1 LILVDSPVW
10 IANLRDGKINRRE
23 RIMDLHGK
31 TVFMSG
37 GSRGIGLAIAK
48 RLAQEGANLAI
59 AAKTDTPHP
68 RLAGTIH
75 SATAEIEAAGG
86 RALPLVCDI
95 REEAAVAA
103 AVERAIDTFGGID
116 MVINNASAIRL
127 TGTLETPVKRYDLMH
142 GVNGRG
148 TFVVTQACLP
158 HLLKAEN
165 PHILTISP
173 PLTIEGKWFRAW
185 PPYTIAKYTM
195 SLFTLAWAREFA
207 GRVAV
212 NALWP
217 RTVIATAAIANEV
230 GGEAMM
236 RAARKPEIMAEAALH
251 ILRQPAKACTGHF
264 FIDDE
269 VLIAAGIR
277 DLSMFDVEPGATL
290 QVDLFV
296 ESLPGMR
303 GFAEAHE

>member
-1 LILVDSPVW
+1 M
-10 IANLRDGKINRRE
+10 K
-23 RIMDLHGK
+23 GK

-59 AAKTDTPHP
+59 AAKTDTPDP
-68 RLAGTIH
+68 RLPGTIH
-75 SATAEIEAAGG
+75 TAAAEIEAAGG

-95 REEAAVAA
+95 RNEDAVASVVKQA
-103 AVERAIDTFGGID
+103 AETFGGID
-116 MVINNASAIRL
+116 VVVNNASAIRL

-158 HLLKAEN
+158 YLLKAEN
-165 PHILTISP
+165 PHILTLSP
-173 PLTIEGKWFRAW
+173 PLTTDGKWFRAW
-185 PPYTIAKYTM
+185 PAYTIAKYTM
-195 SLFTLAWAREFA
+195 SLFALAWAGEFA
-207 GRVAV
+207 GRVAS

-217 RTVIATAAIANEV
+217 RTAIATAAVANEI

-236 RAARKPEIMAEAALH
+236 KRCRKPDIMAEAALH
-251 ILRQPAKACTGHF
+251 ILRQPAKTCTGRF

-269 VLIAAGIR
+269 VLIAAGVH
-277 DLSMFDVEPGATL
+277 DLSVFDVEQGAPL
-290 QVDLFV
+290 QVDFFV
-296 ESLPGMR
+296 EPLPGMI
-303 GFAEAHE
+303 GFDAATEGHG